1 MLVSPRIG
9 WDQPPTGWAQPHLPG
24 WAPLVDH
31 GPRPI
36 HAARSLRR
44 WWWPTVTVA
53 GFLAVVVQILDHDDP
68 APGLSGPGLV
78 TIALAAAVVALLTI
92 HRRYGPRWL
101 ARALAEYTVVALL
114 ATLLAAPG
122 AGLDQQPPDPTQP
135 TKAGQTKP
143 RAEAAAGDDQPAVIR
158 AGAKVVRAG
167 AKVVRGVIGAVRWV
181 VDLWRQ
187 ASQKAAPA
195 KGAAMAAPLPS
206 PVPVCPL
213 DLEVRF
219 LMWSSLPSNL
229 RTVLG
234 TALLLG
240 LGVAAAAFTL
250 SFFALRDAAADP
262 ALAWG
267 QGHAW
272 LFPIGVDMALVFF
285 EVLLLGASMVRIHD
299 HDRVIQYPRAIP
311 FLLMLVAAAG
321 TLYFNATHVPTPV
334 RPLALAVPVASILV
348 TLGLAYLLKMLAA
361 ASGAA
366 AIHLAPPAT
375 EPNRIVRH
383 SDVLH
388 GELVRDPQVPDGAP
402 TPYGQMPTWA
412 PSQLDQNG
420 QPAVA
425 GDGSGDLS
433 ELTKRHQV
441 EAYLA
446 ALDPGQLGR
455 LTTLGPRA
463 AARELTSTLTSQG
476 LQVSERYVQQ
486 ILDDWTATTRPQ
498 ANGRRRTR

>member
-1 MLVSPRIG
+1 
-9 WDQPPTGWAQPHLPG
+9 
-24 WAPLVDH
+24 
-31 GPRPI
+31 
-36 HAARSLRR
+36 
-44 WWWPTVTVA
+44 
-53 GFLAVVVQILDHDDP
+53 
-68 APGLSGPGLV
+68 
-78 TIALAAAVVALLTI
+78 
-92 HRRYGPRWL
+92 
-101 ARALAEYTVVALL
+101 
-114 ATLLAAPG
+114 
-122 AGLDQQPPDPTQP
+122 
-135 TKAGQTKP
+135 
-143 RAEAAAGDDQPAVIR
+143 
-158 AGAKVVRAG
+158 
-167 AKVVRGVIGAVRWV
+167 
-181 VDLWRQ
+181 
-187 ASQKAAPA
+187 
-195 KGAAMAAPLPS
+195 
-206 PVPVCPL
+206 
-213 DLEVRF
+213 
-219 LMWSSLPSNL
+219 MWSSLPSNL

-299 HDRVIQYPRAIP
+299 HGRVVQYPRAIP
-311 FLLMLVAAAG
+311 FLLMLIAAAG

-366 AIHLAPPAT
+366 AIHLAPPALA
-375 EPNRIVRH
+375 NRIVRH
-383 SDVLH
+383 ADVLH
-388 GELVRDPQVPDGAP
+388 GELVRDPQAPGGAP

-425 GDGSGDLS
+425 GDG
-433 ELTKRHQV
+433 EATKRHQV

-446 ALDPGQLGR
+446 TLDPGQLRR

-463 AARELTSTLTSQG
+463 AARELTGTLTSQG
-476 LQVSERYVQQ
+476 IQVSERYVQQ
-486 ILDDWTATTRPQ
+486 ILDDWTVAARPQ

>member
-1 MLVSPRIG
+1 
-9 WDQPPTGWAQPHLPG
+9 
-24 WAPLVDH
+24 
-31 GPRPI
+31 
-36 HAARSLRR
+36 
-44 WWWPTVTVA
+44 
-53 GFLAVVVQILDHDDP
+53 
-68 APGLSGPGLV
+68 
-78 TIALAAAVVALLTI
+78 
-92 HRRYGPRWL
+92 
-101 ARALAEYTVVALL
+101 
-114 ATLLAAPG
+114 
-122 AGLDQQPPDPTQP
+122 
-135 TKAGQTKP
+135 
-143 RAEAAAGDDQPAVIR
+143 
-158 AGAKVVRAG
+158 
-167 AKVVRGVIGAVRWV
+167 
-181 VDLWRQ
+181 
-187 ASQKAAPA
+187 
-195 KGAAMAAPLPS
+195 
-206 PVPVCPL
+206 
-213 DLEVRF
+213 
-219 LMWSSLPSNL
+219 MWSSLPSNL

-299 HDRVIQYPRAIP
+299 HGRVVQYPRAIP

-366 AIHLAPPAT
+366 AIHLAPPDQG
-375 EPNRIVRH
+375 PNRIVRE

-388 GELVRDPQVPDGAP
+388 GELVRDPQASGAP
-402 TPYGQMPTWA
+402 ELYPPHPVYGQVPSWA
-412 PSQLDQNG
+412 PSQHGQNG

-425 GDGSGDLS
+425 GDG
-433 ELTKRHQV
+433 ELAEATKRRQV

-446 ALDPGQLGR
+446 ALGPEQLGH

-463 AARELTSTLTSQG
+463 AARELTGTLTGQG
-476 LQVSERYVQQ
+476 LAVSERYVQQ
-486 ILDDWTATTRPQ
+486 ILDDWTAATRQQ

>member
-1 MLVSPRIG
+1 
-9 WDQPPTGWAQPHLPG
+9 
-24 WAPLVDH
+24 
-31 GPRPI
+31 
-36 HAARSLRR
+36 
-44 WWWPTVTVA
+44 
-53 GFLAVVVQILDHDDP
+53 
-68 APGLSGPGLV
+68 
-78 TIALAAAVVALLTI
+78 
-92 HRRYGPRWL
+92 
-101 ARALAEYTVVALL
+101 
-114 ATLLAAPG
+114 
-122 AGLDQQPPDPTQP
+122 
-135 TKAGQTKP
+135 
-143 RAEAAAGDDQPAVIR
+143 
-158 AGAKVVRAG
+158 
-167 AKVVRGVIGAVRWV
+167 
-181 VDLWRQ
+181 
-187 ASQKAAPA
+187 
-195 KGAAMAAPLPS
+195 
-206 PVPVCPL
+206 
-213 DLEVRF
+213 
-219 LMWSSLPSNL
+219 MWSSLPSNL

-285 EVLLLGASMVRIHD
+285 EVLLLGASMVRVTEQ
-299 HDRVIQYPRAIP
+299 DRVVQYPRAIP

-321 TLYFNATHVPTPV
+321 TLYFNAVHVPEQV

-366 AIHLAPPAT
+366 AIHLAPPPL

-383 SDVLH
+383 ADVLH
-388 GELVRDPQVPDGAP
+388 GELVRDSQVPDG
-402 TPYGQMPTWA
+402 TPASYSQMPTWA

-425 GDGSGDLS
+425 ADG
-433 ELTKRHQV
+433 EATKRHQV

-446 ALDPGQLGR
+446 ALDPGHLRR

-463 AARELTSTLTSQG
+463 AARELTGTLNGQG

-486 ILDDWTATTRPQ
+486 ILDDWTAAARQQ
-498 ANGRRRTR
+498 ANGRRRPR

>member
-1 MLVSPRIG
+1 
-9 WDQPPTGWAQPHLPG
+9 
-24 WAPLVDH
+24 
-31 GPRPI
+31 
-36 HAARSLRR
+36 
-44 WWWPTVTVA
+44 
-53 GFLAVVVQILDHDDP
+53 
-68 APGLSGPGLV
+68 
-78 TIALAAAVVALLTI
+78 
-92 HRRYGPRWL
+92 
-101 ARALAEYTVVALL
+101 
-114 ATLLAAPG
+114 
-122 AGLDQQPPDPTQP
+122 
-135 TKAGQTKP
+135 
-143 RAEAAAGDDQPAVIR
+143 
-158 AGAKVVRAG
+158 
-167 AKVVRGVIGAVRWV
+167 
-181 VDLWRQ
+181 
-187 ASQKAAPA
+187 
-195 KGAAMAAPLPS
+195 
-206 PVPVCPL
+206 
-213 DLEVRF
+213 
-219 LMWSSLPSNL
+219 MWSSLPSNL

-267 QGHAW
+267 SGHAW
-272 LFPIGVDMALVFF
+272 LFPIGVDMALIFF

-299 HDRVIQYPRAIP
+299 HGQVIQYPRAIP

-366 AIHLAPPAT
+366 TIHLAPPAL

-383 SDVLH
+383 ADVLH
-388 GELVRDPQVPDGAP
+388 GELVRDPQVPDGTP

-420 QPAVA
+420 QPTVT

-446 ALDPGQLGR
+446 ALDPGQLRR

-463 AARELTSTLTSQG
+463 AARELTGTLNGQG
-476 LQVSERYVQQ
+476 VQVSERYVQQ
-486 ILDDWTATTRPQ
+486 ILDDWTAATRQQ

>member
-1 MLVSPRIG
+1 
-9 WDQPPTGWAQPHLPG
+9 
-24 WAPLVDH
+24 
-31 GPRPI
+31 
-36 HAARSLRR
+36 
-44 WWWPTVTVA
+44 
-53 GFLAVVVQILDHDDP
+53 
-68 APGLSGPGLV
+68 
-78 TIALAAAVVALLTI
+78 
-92 HRRYGPRWL
+92 
-101 ARALAEYTVVALL
+101 
-114 ATLLAAPG
+114 
-122 AGLDQQPPDPTQP
+122 
-135 TKAGQTKP
+135 
-143 RAEAAAGDDQPAVIR
+143 
-158 AGAKVVRAG
+158 
-167 AKVVRGVIGAVRWV
+167 
-181 VDLWRQ
+181 
-187 ASQKAAPA
+187 
-195 KGAAMAAPLPS
+195 
-206 PVPVCPL
+206 
-213 DLEVRF
+213 
-219 LMWSSLPSNL
+219 MWSSLPSNL

-285 EVLLLGASMVRIHD
+285 EVLLLGASMVRVTEQ
-299 HDRVIQYPRAIP
+299 DRVVQYPRAIP

-321 TLYFNATHVPTPV
+321 TLYFNATHVPEQV
-334 RPLALAVPVASILV
+334 RPIALAVPVASILV

-388 GELVRDPQVPDGAP
+388 GELVRDPQLPGGAP
-402 TPYGQMPTWA
+402 ARYGQMPTWA

-425 GDGSGDLS
+425 GDA
-433 ELTKRHQV
+433 EATKRHQV

-463 AARELTSTLTSQG
+463 AARELTGTLTSQG

-486 ILDDWTATTRPQ
+486 ILDDWTAATRQ
-498 ANGRRRTR
+498 QTNGRRRTR